1 MAHQKNCPHCKKTTD
16 NQKKGMSGGNQRY
29 KCNECNKQ
37 WTEGVTEGTTKKKAP
52 KKQPMSKAPKK
63 KAPVKKTVQTKA
75 GKTVIK
81 VNNNII
87 HPGLQGKLTK
97 DQALE
102 FAGEYFKELQK
113 DKVQV
118 TEVGDTITYSFKIET
133 GRKG

>member
-29 KCNECNKQ
+29 KCNECGKQ
-37 WTEGVTEGTTKKKAP
+37 WTEGVTEGVAPTKKPAAKKKAP
-52 KKQPMSKAPKK
+52 KKAP
-63 KAPVKKTVQTKA
+63 AQKTVQTKS

-87 HPGLQGKLTK
+87 HPGLEGKLTK
-97 DQALE
+97 EQALE

-118 TEVGDTITYSFKIET
+118 SEVGDTITYSFKIET